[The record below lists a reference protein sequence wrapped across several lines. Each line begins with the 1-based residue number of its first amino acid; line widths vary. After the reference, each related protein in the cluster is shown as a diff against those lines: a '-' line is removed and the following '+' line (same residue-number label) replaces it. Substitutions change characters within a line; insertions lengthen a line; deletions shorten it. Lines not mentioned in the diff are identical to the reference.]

1 MISKT
6 GFSVLR
12 IFAAT
17 AVAFLFIAAVPVTA
31 EPAFTNVAMDR
42 SNIAPGQSITFSV
55 RTTSQTQ
62 FVFAL
67 VDGVRTQ
74 GSRSSGNNWSL
85 TVTPTRSS
93 TVTIYA
99 NSVNNESGAS
109 SVSIPITVSGTTA
122 NTSTTTTVTIPAA
135 PADLGPVAIASI
147 TETPATASGQVQL
160 TVVTGI
166 ETTDVWANF
175 DRVNNAR
182 GTGRFARGEMIS
194 QGTNHRIWTI
204 NFRPAAWAAQEV
216 EIGSNRSY
224 NWPGAATRTHNLTLS
239 QPFVS
244 PTNPTIQSVTVSNRN
259 VSESGSITFTIRT
272 NADAEHVW
280 VRTVDGR
287 EINASRSNTSSSTR
301 NWTVTFN
308 PSRSGNVVVFANTT
322 RTETGAASRNENISV
337 GTWNAS
343 IVGTPTA
350 SWITSSTLR
359 ITVTTN
365 QHAES
370 VWVVVPGNSNRVEL
384 TRTNSGSGNRT
395 WSVDTWSGSTSS
407 GTISV
412 GVSSQTG
419 NVHNLS
425 ADDTRSIWST
435 TNNSSA
441 QILNISPSRS
451 QSIHSGGIAEF
462 RVTTSSDVHT
472 LQASGWGSNFTVE
485 TYRNRT
491 LNDGTI
497 EWLVWAQPLTGQTT
511 SSTTF
516 TITARNNNG
525 QNVSETLSVFIN

>member
-1 MISKT
+1 
-6 GFSVLR
+6 
-12 IFAAT
+12 
-17 AVAFLFIAAVPVTA
+17 
-31 EPAFTNVAMDR
+31 
-42 SNIAPGQSITFSV
+42 
-55 RTTSQTQ
+55 
-62 FVFAL
+62 
-67 VDGVRTQ
+67 
-74 GSRSSGNNWSL
+74 
-85 TVTPTRSS
+85 
-93 TVTIYA
+93 
-99 NSVNNESGAS
+99 
-109 SVSIPITVSGTTA
+109 
-122 NTSTTTTVTIPAA
+122 
-135 PADLGPVAIASI
+135 
-147 TETPATASGQVQL
+147 
-160 TVVTGI
+160 
-166 ETTDVWANF
+166 
-175 DRVNNAR
+175 
-182 GTGRFARGEMIS
+182 MIS